1 MLRTDFQSD
10 IVLVTGATAGF
21 GLAIARK
28 FHAAGARVVAV
39 GRRQD
44 RLDALQDELGERLLP
59 LALDVGDMAAI
70 STEMENLPADYRD
83 LTLLVNNAGFGTD
96 RGAVQDAALAD
107 WDDMVNVNIRGL
119 LHMTHHALPGM
130 LTRGRGQIVN
140 IGSVAGR
147 AVGPTNAVYS
157 ATKSFVLQFTKALK
171 TDLIGTPVRASYI
184 APGAAETEFSLVRWQ
199 GDEERAAKAYA
210 GYQPLTA
217 EDIAEAVYFA
227 AAMPAHVDVT
237 ELELMPHQ
245 QGFGPRIFAR
255 DQR

>member
-10 IVLVTGATAGF
+10 TVMVTGATAGF

-44 RLDALQDELGERLLP
+44 RLAALHEELGARLLP
-59 LALDVGDMAAI
+59 LVLDVGDVSAI
-70 STEMENLPADYRD
+70 AREMDTLPEEFRD

-96 RGAVQDAALAD
+96 RGAAQDAALSD

-119 LHMTHHALPGM
+119 LHLTHHALPGM
-130 LTRGRGQIVN
+130 LARGRGQIIN

-147 AVGPTNAVYS
+147 AVAPTNAVYS
-157 ATKSFVLQFTKALK
+157 ATKSFVLQFSKALK
-171 TDLIGTPVRASYI
+171 SDLIGTPVRVSYV

-199 GDEERAAKAYA
+199 GDEARAARAYE

-217 EDIAEAVYFA
+217 EDIAEAVFFT

-255 DQR
+255 S

>member
-1 MLRTDFQSD
+1 MLRTDFQND

-21 GLAIARK
+21 GLAITRK

-39 GRRQD
+39 GRRRD
-44 RLDALQDELGERLLP
+44 RLAALHDELGNRLLP
-59 LALDVGDMAAI
+59 LVLDVGDMTAI
-70 STEMENLPADYRD
+70 AREMEGLPADFRD

-96 RGAVQDAALAD
+96 RGTPQDAALAD

-130 LTRGRGQIVN
+130 IKRRRGQIIN

-171 TDLIGTPVRASYI
+171 TDLIGTSVRASYI
-184 APGAAETEFSLVRWQ
+184 APGAAETEFSLIRWR
-199 GDEERAAKAYA
+199 GDEERAARAYA
-210 GYQPLTA
+210 GYQPLTS
-217 EDIAEAVYFA
+217 EDIAEAVFFA
-227 AAMPAHVDVT
+227 AAMPEHVDVT

-255 DQR
+255 D

>member
-1 MLRTDFQSD
+1 MLRSEFQD
-10 IVLVTGATAGF
+10 EIVLVTGATAGF
-21 GLAIARK
+21 GLATARK
-28 FHAAGARVVAV
+28 FHGAGARVVAI

-44 RLDALQDELGERLLP
+44 RLDALQDEMGDRLLP
-59 LALDVGDMAAI
+59 LALDLADTAAI
-70 STEMENLPADYRD
+70 AREIDHLPKDYRD
-83 LTLLVNNAGFGTD
+83 LSIVVNNAGFGID
-96 RGAVQDAALAD
+96 RGTAQAARLAD

-119 LHMTHHALPGM
+119 LHMTHHTLPGM
-130 LTRGRGQIVN
+130 LERGRGQIIN

-147 AVGPTNAVYS
+147 AVAPTNAVYS

-199 GDEERAAKAYA
+199 GDEARAAGAYA

-217 EDIAEAVYFA
+217 EDIAEAVFFT

-255 DQR
+255 DPE